1 MTLDVGDRR
10 RPGRAGSRHLAGPLP
25 AHGAGAGL
33 PEYRNRWAEAS
44 HGYLGRD
51 PVAPAQLRAR
61 ARAEL
66 AANPT
71 TDFRTA
77 KVVKVAA
84 DGLGGFEAATE
95 TERLAGRRLVLA
107 AGSATSSPRW
117 RDLSS
122 TTGRACST
130 AVL

>member
-1 MTLDVGDRR
+1 M
-10 RPGRAGSRHLAGPLP
+10 
-25 AHGAGAGL
+25 
-33 PEYRNRWAEAS
+33 
-44 HGYLGRD
+44 
-51 PVAPAQLRAR
+51 APAQLRAR